1 MKDFLQEVHVRNRQ
15 LRNYKKRLAMLKISE
30 LIETWKT
37 KDILWNLSAG
47 TDFSDLLYTHP
58 SYLEN
63 LKITDPPDVYIHTD
77 FSRDILKRMGLSR
90 HYYPNFKYSQD
101 EQRQLRE
108 DIDLRK
114 RYVRDRFPFFEF
126 APQMDERE
134 YSLRKI
140 NEVIFEDKSS
150 KGFKTRITLLS
161 SRRVYNDLGIY
172 QINSMKYVHFP
183 EEGFPDF
190 LALELKLKVESNLY
204 VTRYLS
210 LYYFFM
216 ENVNFLRE
224 IIFQYHLN
232 LAYIYYMNEGT
243 SFGFNNHSTLWI
255 LRYLLYLKTKYLI
268 FSRYNLSE
276 VTLEDYLTNSYTQQF
291 FDSILEKEESL
302 RNIPLPDLNSF
313 YLKKIY
319 SSLYRNI
326 IWAKPLMK
334 GKIL

>member
-37 KDILWNLSAG
+37 KDILWNLSAAM
-47 TDFSDLLYTHP
+47 DFSDLLYTHP
-58 SYLEN
+58 SYLEK
-63 LKITDPPDVYIHTD
+63 LKITTSPEIYIHTD
-77 FSRDILKRMGLSR
+77 FWRDVLKRMGLSE
-90 HYYPNFKYSQD
+90 HYYRNFKYSKDDENLLRQD
-101 EQRQLRE
+101 V
-108 DIDLRK
+108 DLRK

-161 SRRVYNDLGIY
+161 SRRIYNDLGIY
-172 QINSMKYVHFP
+172 QINSIKYVHCP

-224 IIFQYHLN
+224 IIFQCHLN
-232 LAYIYYMNEGT
+232 LAYIFYME
-243 SFGFNNHSTLWI
+243 
-255 LRYLLYLKTKYLI
+255 
-268 FSRYNLSE
+268 E
-276 VTLEDYLTNSYTQQF
+276 F
-291 FDSILEKEESL
+291 F

-313 YLKKIY
+313 YLKEIH
-319 SSLYRNI
+319 SSFYRNI
-326 IWAKPLMK
+326 I
-334 GKIL
+334 

>member
-126 APQMDERE
+126 VPQMDERE
-134 YSLRKI
+134 YSLRKK

-161 SRRVYNDLGIY
+161 SRRIYNDLGIY
-172 QINSMKYVHFP
+172 QINS
-183 EEGFPDF
+183 
-190 LALELKLKVESNLY
+190 
-204 VTRYLS
+204 
-210 LYYFFM
+210 
-216 ENVNFLRE
+216 
-224 IIFQYHLN
+224 I
-232 LAYIYYMNEGT
+232 
-243 SFGFNNHSTLWI
+243 
-255 LRYLLYLKTKYLI
+255 KYLGKLSA
-268 FSRYNLSE
+268 FEVYSR
-276 VTLEDYLTNSYTQQF
+276 
-291 FDSILEKEESL
+291 
-302 RNIPLPDLNSF
+302 
-313 YLKKIY
+313 KID
-319 SSLYRNI
+319 
-326 IWAKPLMK
+326 
-334 GKIL
+334 

>member
-1 MKDFLQEVHVRNRQ
+1 MKDFLQEAHVSNRQ

-30 LIETWKT
+30 LIIIWKT
-37 KDILWNLSAG
+37 KDILWNLSSAM
-47 TDFSDLLYTHP
+47 DFSDLLYTHP

-216 ENVNFLRE
+216 ENINFLRE

-291 FDSILEKEESL
+291 FDSILEKEEFL
-302 RNIPLPDLNSF
+302 RNIPLPDINSF
-313 YLKKIY
+313 YLKEIY
-319 SSLYRNI
+319 SSLNRNI